1 MQVYLGGWEFEL
13 HAALVYDL
21 AYYKFWGH
29 CSKTNVSN
37 PSFCNCQAHTQCV
50 LQAEYGQKAVHSG
63 RHRRAKAEQNAVCSS
78 RSAWWSRLR
87 PHNLPRSQ

>member
-29 CSKTNVSN
+29 CSKTNVSH
-37 PSFCNCQAHTQCV
+37 PSCCNRQAHTQCLV
-50 LQAEYGQKAVHSG
+50 LADYG
-63 RHRRAKAEQNAVCSS
+63 
-78 RSAWWSRLR
+78 
-87 PHNLPRSQ
+87 